1 MAVEKI
7 TKVDMFNAIADF
19 IADSDW
25 ERKDEAIEFIE
36 KQIDQLKA
44 KAEKAKSRAEAKKVE
59 GDALREIVA
68 EVLTNEPQTIDA
80 ITASVAENCSDVT
93 KAKVTARLTQL
104 VNLGEATKKQVK
116 VDGRKIMVYMSTAN
130 RCINIT
136 VPDDLPAVFPDGEA
150 DSIEE

>member
-19 IADSDW
+19 IANTDW

-44 KAEKAKSRAEAKKVE
+44 KAEKAKSRAEEKKIE
-59 GDALREIVA
+59 GDELREAVA
-68 EVLTNEPQTIDA
+68 NALTNEPQTIDA
-80 ITASVAENCSDVT
+80 ITTTVAEIFDVT

-104 VNLGEATKKQVK
+104 VKLGEATKEQVK
-116 VDGRKIMVYMSTAN
+116 IDGRKIMVYKSTAN
-130 RCINIT
+130 KSINIT
-136 VPDDLPAVFPDGEA
+136 VPDDLPADEN

>member
-19 IADSDW
+19 IADTDW

-44 KAEKAKSRAEAKKVE
+44 KAEKAKSRAEEKKIE
-59 GDALREIVA
+59 GDELREAVA
-68 EVLTNEPQTIDA
+68 NALTNEPQTIDA
-80 ITASVAENCSDVT
+80 ITTTVAESFDVT

-104 VNLGEATKKQVK
+104 VKLGEATKEQVK
-116 VDGRKIMVYMSTAN
+116 IDGRKIMVYKSTAN
-130 RCINIT
+130 KSINIT
-136 VPDDLPAVFPDGEA
+136 VPDDLPVDEN
-150 DSIEE
+150 DSTEE

>member
-19 IADSDW
+19 IANTDW

-44 KAEKAKSRAEAKKVE
+44 KAEKAKSRAEEKKIE
-59 GDALREIVA
+59 GDELREAVA
-68 EVLTNEPQTIDA
+68 NALTNEPQTIDA
-80 ITASVAENCSDVT
+80 ITDIVAEIFDVT

-104 VNLGEATKKQVK
+104 VKLGEATKEQVK
-116 VDGRKIMVYMSTAN
+116 IDSRKIMVYKSTAN
-130 RCINIT
+130 KSINIT
-136 VPDDLPAVFPDGEA
+136 VPDDLPADEN
-150 DSIEE
+150 DSTEE

>member
-19 IADSDW
+19 IADTDW

-44 KAEKAKSRAEAKKVE
+44 KAEKAKSRAEEKKIE
-59 GDALREIVA
+59 GDELREAVA
-68 EVLTNEPQTIDA
+68 NALTNEPQTIDA
-80 ITASVAENCSDVT
+80 ITTTVAEIFDVT

-104 VNLGEATKKQVK
+104 VKLGEATKEQVK
-116 VDGRKIMVYMSTAN
+116 MDSRKIMVYKSTVN
-130 RCINIT
+130 KSINIT
-136 VPDDLPAVFPDGEA
+136 VPDDLPADEN
-150 DSIEE
+150 DSTEE

>member
-19 IADSDW
+19 IANTDW

-44 KAEKAKSRAEAKKVE
+44 KAEKAKSRAEEKKIE
-59 GDALREIVA
+59 GDELREAVA
-68 EVLTNEPQTIDA
+68 NALTNEPQTIDA
-80 ITASVAENCSDVT
+80 ITTTVAEIFDVT

-104 VNLGEATKKQVK
+104 VKLGEATKEQVK
-116 VDGRKIMVYMSTAN
+116 IDGRKIMVYKSTVN
-130 RCINIT
+130 KSINIT
-136 VPDDLPAVFPDGEA
+136 VPDDLPADEN
-150 DSIEE
+150 DSTEE

>member
-19 IADSDW
+19 IADTDW

-44 KAEKAKSRAEAKKVE
+44 KAEKAKSRAEEKKIE
-59 GDALREIVA
+59 GDELREAVA
-68 EVLTNEPQTIDA
+68 NALTNEPQTIDA
-80 ITASVAENCSDVT
+80 ITTTVAEIFDVT

-104 VNLGEATKKQVK
+104 VKLGEATKEQVK
-116 VDGRKIMVYMSTAN
+116 IDNRKIMVYKSTAN
-130 RCINIT
+130 KSINIT
-136 VPDDLPAVFPDGEA
+136 VPDDLPADEN
-150 DSIEE
+150 DSTEE

>member
-19 IADSDW
+19 IADTDW

-44 KAEKAKSRAEAKKVE
+44 KAEKAKSRAEEKKIE
-59 GDALREIVA
+59 GDELREAVA
-68 EVLTNEPQTIDA
+68 NALTNEPQTIDA
-80 ITASVAENCSDVT
+80 ITTTVAEIFDVT

-104 VNLGEATKKQVK
+104 VKLGEATKEQVK
-116 VDGRKIMVYMSTAN
+116 IDNRKIMVYKSTAN
-130 RCINIT
+130 KSINIT
-136 VPDDLPAVFPDGEA
+136 VPDDLPADED
-150 DSIEE
+150 DSTEE

>member
-19 IADSDW
+19 IANTDW

-44 KAEKAKSRAEAKKVE
+44 KAEKAKSRAEEKKIE
-59 GDALREIVA
+59 GDELREAVA
-68 EVLTNEPQTIDA
+68 NALTNEPQTIDA
-80 ITASVAENCSDVT
+80 ITTTVAEIFDVT

-104 VNLGEATKKQVK
+104 VKLGEATKEQVK
-116 VDGRKIMVYMSTAN
+116 IDGRKIMVYKSTAN
-130 RCINIT
+130 KSINIT
-136 VPDDLPAVFPDGEA
+136 VPDDLPTDEN
-150 DSIEE
+150 DSAEE

>member
-19 IADSDW
+19 IADTDW

-44 KAEKAKSRAEAKKVE
+44 KAEKAKSRAEEKKIE
-59 GDALREIVA
+59 GDELREAVA
-68 EVLTNEPQTIDA
+68 NALTNEPQTIDA
-80 ITASVAENCSDVT
+80 ITTTVAESFDVT

-104 VNLGEATKKQVK
+104 VKLGEATKEQVK
-116 VDGRKIMVYMSTAN
+116 IEGRKIMVYSLAAKGP
-130 RCINIT
+130 
-136 VPDDLPAVFPDGEA
+136 V
-150 DSIEE
+150 EEPEEE

>member
-19 IADSDW
+19 IANTDW

-44 KAEKAKSRAEAKKVE
+44 KAEKAKSRAEEKKIE
-59 GDALREIVA
+59 GDELREAVA
-68 EVLTNEPQTIDA
+68 NALTNEPQTIDA
-80 ITASVAENCSDVT
+80 ITTTIAEIFDVT

-104 VNLGEATKKQVK
+104 VKLGEATKEQVK
-116 VDGRKIMVYMSTAN
+116 IDGRKIMVYKSTAN
-130 RCINIT
+130 KSINIT
-136 VPDDLPAVFPDGEA
+136 VPDDLPADENG
-150 DSIEE
+150 STEE

>member
-19 IADSDW
+19 IANTDW

-44 KAEKAKSRAEAKKVE
+44 KAEKAKSRAEEKKIE
-59 GDALREIVA
+59 GDELREAVA
-68 EVLTNEPQTIDA
+68 NALTNEPQTIDA
-80 ITASVAENCSDVT
+80 ITTTVAEIFDVT

-104 VNLGEATKKQVK
+104 VKLGEATKEQVK
-116 VDGRKIMVYMSTAN
+116 IDGRKIMVYKSTAN
-130 RCINIT
+130 KSINIT
-136 VPDDLPAVFPDGEA
+136 VPDDLPADEN
-150 DSIEE
+150 DSTEE

>member
-19 IADSDW
+19 IADTDW

-44 KAEKAKSRAEAKKVE
+44 KAEKAKSRAEEKKFE
-59 GDALREIVA
+59 GDELREAVA
-68 EVLTNEPQTIDA
+68 NALTNEPQTIDA
-80 ITASVAENCSDVT
+80 ITTTVAEIFDVT

-104 VNLGEATKKQVK
+104 VKLGEATKEQVK
-116 VDGRKIMVYMSTAN
+116 IDGRKIMVYKSTADKS
-130 RCINIT
+130 INIT
-136 VPDDLPAVFPDGEA
+136 VPDDLPADED

>member
-19 IADSDW
+19 IADTDW

-44 KAEKAKSRAEAKKVE
+44 KAEKAKSRAEEKKIE
-59 GDALREIVA
+59 GDELREAVA
-68 EVLTNEPQTIDA
+68 DALTNEPQTIDA
-80 ITASVAENCSDVT
+80 ITTTVAENYPDVT

-104 VNLGEATKKQVK
+104 VKLGEATKEQVK
-116 VDGRKIMVYMSTAN
+116 MDSRKIMVYKSTAN
-130 RCINIT
+130 KSINIT
-136 VPDDLPAVFPDGEA
+136 VHDDPPADEN
-150 DSIEE
+150 DSTEE

>member
-19 IADSDW
+19 IADTDW

-44 KAEKAKSRAEAKKVE
+44 KAEKAKSRAEEKKIE
-59 GDALREIVA
+59 GDELREAVA
-68 EVLTNEPQTIDA
+68 NALTNEPQTIDA
-80 ITASVAENCSDVT
+80 ITTIVAESFDVT

-104 VNLGEATKKQVK
+104 VKLGEATKEQVK
-116 VDGRKIMVYMSTAN
+116 IDSRKIMVYKSTAN
-130 RCINIT
+130 KSINIT
-136 VPDDLPAVFPDGEA
+136 VPDDLPADEN
-150 DSIEE
+150 DSTEE

>member
-19 IADSDW
+19 IADTDW

-44 KAEKAKSRAEAKKVE
+44 KAEKAKSRAEEKKIE
-59 GDALREIVA
+59 GDELREAVA
-68 EVLTNEPQTIDA
+68 NALTNEPQTIDA
-80 ITASVAENCSDVT
+80 ITTTVAESFDVT

-104 VNLGEATKKQVK
+104 VKLGEATKEQVK
-116 VDGRKIMVYMSTAN
+116 IDGRKIMVYKSTADKP
-130 RCINIT
+130 INIT
-136 VPDDLPAVFPDGEA
+136 VPDDLPADEN
-150 DSIEE
+150 DSTEE

>member
-19 IADSDW
+19 IANTDW

-44 KAEKAKSRAEAKKVE
+44 KAEKAKSRAEEKKIE
-59 GDALREIVA
+59 GDELRDAVA
-68 EVLTNEPQTIDA
+68 NALTNEPQTIDA
-80 ITASVAENCSDVT
+80 ITTTVAEIFDVT

-104 VNLGEATKKQVK
+104 VKLGEATKEQVK
-116 VDGRKIMVYMSTAN
+116 IDGRKIMVYKSTAN
-130 RCINIT
+130 KPINIA
-136 VPDDLPAVFPDGEA
+136 VPDDLPADEN

>member
-19 IADSDW
+19 IANTDW

-44 KAEKAKSRAEAKKVE
+44 KAEKAKSRAEEKKIE
-59 GDALREIVA
+59 GDELREAVA
-68 EVLTNEPQTIDA
+68 NALTNEPQTIDA
-80 ITASVAENCSDVT
+80 ITTTVAESFDVT

-104 VNLGEATKKQVK
+104 VKLGEATKEQVK
-116 VDGRKIMVYMSTAN
+116 IDNRKVMVYSLATKGP
-130 RCINIT
+130 
-136 VPDDLPAVFPDGEA
+136 V
-150 DSIEE
+150 EEPEEE

>member
-19 IADSDW
+19 IADTDW

-44 KAEKAKSRAEAKKVE
+44 KAEKAKSRAEEKKIE
-59 GDALREIVA
+59 GDELREAVA
-68 EVLTNEPQTIDA
+68 NALTNEPQTIDA
-80 ITASVAENCSDVT
+80 ITTTVAEIFDVT

-104 VNLGEATKKQVK
+104 VKLGEATKEQVK
-116 VDGRKIMVYMSTAN
+116 IDGRKIMVYKSTVDKS
-130 RCINIT
+130 INIT
-136 VPDDLPAVFPDGEA
+136 VPDDLPADEN
-150 DSIEE
+150 DSTEE

>member
-19 IADSDW
+19 IANTDW

-44 KAEKAKSRAEAKKVE
+44 KAEKAKSRAEEKKIE
-59 GDALREIVA
+59 GDELREAVA
-68 EVLTNEPQTIDA
+68 NALTNEPQTIDA
-80 ITASVAENCSDVT
+80 ITTTVAEIFDVT

-104 VNLGEATKKQVK
+104 VKLGEATKEQVK
-116 VDGRKIMVYMSTAN
+116 IDGRKIMVYKSTAN
-130 RCINIT
+130 KSINVT
-136 VPDDLPAVFPDGEA
+136 VPDDLPADEN
-150 DSIEE
+150 DSTEE

>member
-19 IADSDW
+19 IADTDW

-44 KAEKAKSRAEAKKVE
+44 KAEKAKSRAEEKKIE
-59 GDALREIVA
+59 GDELREAVA
-68 EVLTNEPQTIDA
+68 NALTNEPQTIDA
-80 ITASVAENCSDVT
+80 ITTTVAEIFDVT

-104 VNLGEATKKQVK
+104 VKLGEATKEQVK
-116 VDGRKIMVYMSTAN
+116 IDGRKIMVYKSTAN
-130 RCINIT
+130 KSINIT
-136 VPDDLPAVFPDGEA
+136 IPDDLPADEN
-150 DSIEE
+150 DSTEE

>member
-19 IADSDW
+19 IADTDW

-44 KAEKAKSRAEAKKVE
+44 KAEKAKSRAEEKKLE
-59 GDALREIVA
+59 GDALREVVYNA
-68 EVLTNEPQTIDA
+68 LTNEPQTIDA
-80 ITASVAENCSDVT
+80 ITDIVAESCSDVT

-104 VNLGEATKKQVK
+104 VKLGEATKEQVK
-116 VDGRKIMVYMSTAN
+116 VEGRKIMVYKATAN
-130 RCINIT
+130 KSINIT
-136 VPDDLPAVFPDGEA
+136 VPDDLPADE
-150 DSIEE
+150 DSAEE

>member
-19 IADSDW
+19 IANTDW

-44 KAEKAKSRAEAKKVE
+44 KAEKAKSRAEEKKIE
-59 GDALREIVA
+59 GDELREAVA
-68 EVLTNEPQTIDA
+68 NALTNEPQTIDA
-80 ITASVAENCSDVT
+80 ITTTVAEIFDVT

-104 VNLGEATKKQVK
+104 VKLGEATKEQVK
-116 VDGRKIMVYMSTAN
+116 IDGHKIMVYKSTADKS
-130 RCINIT
+130 INIT
-136 VPDDLPAVFPDGEA
+136 VPDDLPADEN
-150 DSIEE
+150 DSTEE

>member
-19 IADSDW
+19 IANTDW

-44 KAEKAKSRAEAKKVE
+44 KAEKAKSRAEEKKIE
-59 GDALREIVA
+59 GDELREAVA
-68 EVLTNEPQTIDA
+68 NALTNEPQTIDA
-80 ITASVAENCSDVT
+80 ITTTVAEIFDVT

-104 VNLGEATKKQVK
+104 VKLGEATKEQVK
-116 VDGRKIMVYMSTAN
+116 IDGRKIMVYKSTAN
-130 RCINIT
+130 KSINIT
-136 VPDDLPAVFPDGEA
+136 VPDDLPAIFPDGEP
-150 DSIEE
+150 DIIE

>member
-19 IADSDW
+19 IANTDW

-44 KAEKAKSRAEAKKVE
+44 KAEKAKSRAEEKKIE
-59 GDALREIVA
+59 GDELREAVA
-68 EVLTNEPQTIDA
+68 NALTNEPQTIDA
-80 ITASVAENCSDVT
+80 ITTTVAESFDVT

-104 VNLGEATKKQVK
+104 VKLGEATKEQVK
-116 VDGRKIMVYMSTAN
+116 IDSRKIMVYKSTAN
-130 RCINIT
+130 KSINIT
-136 VPDDLPAVFPDGEA
+136 VPDGLPADENG
-150 DSIEE
+150 STEE

>member
-7 TKVDMFNAIADF
+7 TKVDMFTSIANF

-44 KAEKAKSRAEAKKVE
+44 KAEKAKSRAEEKKIE
-59 GDALREIVA
+59 GDELREAVA
-68 EVLTNEPQTIDA
+68 NALTNEPQTIDA
-80 ITASVAENCSDVT
+80 ITTTVAKFFDVT

-104 VNLGEATKKQVK
+104 VKLGEATKEQVK
-116 VDGRKIMVYMSTAN
+116 IDGRKIMVYKSTADKS
-130 RCINIT
+130 INIT
-136 VPDDLPAVFPDGEA
+136 VPDDLPADEN
-150 DSIEE
+150 DSTEE

>member
-19 IADSDW
+19 IADTDW

-44 KAEKAKSRAEAKKVE
+44 KAEKAKSRAEEKKIE
-59 GDALREIVA
+59 GDELREAVA
-68 EVLTNEPQTIDA
+68 NALTNEPQTIDA
-80 ITASVAENCSDVT
+80 ITTTVAESFDVT

-104 VNLGEATKKQVK
+104 VKLGEATKEQVK
-116 VDGRKIMVYMSTAN
+116 IDSRKIMVYKSTAN
-130 RCINIT
+130 KSINIT
-136 VPDDLPAVFPDGEA
+136 VPDDLPADEN
-150 DSIEE
+150 DSTEK

>member
-19 IADSDW
+19 IADTDW

-44 KAEKAKSRAEAKKVE
+44 KAEKAKSRAEEKKIE
-59 GDALREIVA
+59 GDELREAVA
-68 EVLTNEPQTIDA
+68 NALTNEPQTIDA
-80 ITASVAENCSDVT
+80 ITTTVAEIFDVT

-104 VNLGEATKKQVK
+104 VKLGEATKEQVK
-116 VDGRKIMVYMSTAN
+116 IDGRKIMVYKSTAN
-130 RCINIT
+130 KSINIT
-136 VPDDLPAVFPDGEA
+136 VPDDLPADENN
-150 DSIEE
+150 STEE

>member
-19 IADSDW
+19 IADTDW

-44 KAEKAKSRAEAKKVE
+44 KAEKAKSRAEEKKIE
-59 GDALREIVA
+59 GDELREAVA
-68 EVLTNEPQTIDA
+68 NALTNEPQTIDA
-80 ITASVAENCSDVT
+80 ITTTVAESFDVT

-104 VNLGEATKKQVK
+104 VKLGEATKEQVK
-116 VDGRKIMVYMSTAN
+116 IDNRKIMVYKSTAN
-130 RCINIT
+130 KSINIT
-136 VPDDLPAVFPDGEA
+136 IPDDLPADEN
-150 DSIEE
+150 DSTEE

>member
-19 IADSDW
+19 IADTDW

-44 KAEKAKSRAEAKKVE
+44 KAEKAKSRAEEKKIE
-59 GDALREIVA
+59 GDELREAVA
-68 EVLTNEPQTIDA
+68 NALTNEPQTIDA
-80 ITASVAENCSDVT
+80 ITTTVAESFDVT

-104 VNLGEATKKQVK
+104 VKLGEATKEQVK
-116 VDGRKIMVYMSTAN
+116 IDNRKVMVYSLATKGP
-130 RCINIT
+130 
-136 VPDDLPAVFPDGEA
+136 V
-150 DSIEE
+150 EEPEEE

>member
-19 IADSDW
+19 IANTDW

-44 KAEKAKSRAEAKKVE
+44 KAEKAKSRAEEKKIE
-59 GDALREIVA
+59 GDELREAVA
-68 EVLTNEPQTIDA
+68 NALTNEPQTIDA
-80 ITASVAENCSDVT
+80 ITTIVAESFDVT

-104 VNLGEATKKQVK
+104 VKLGEATKEQVK
-116 VDGRKIMVYMSTAN
+116 IDSRKIMVYKSTAN
-130 RCINIT
+130 KSINIT
-136 VPDDLPAVFPDGEA
+136 VPDDLPADEN
-150 DSIEE
+150 DSTEE

>member
-19 IADSDW
+19 IADTDW

-44 KAEKAKSRAEAKKVE
+44 KAEKAKSRAEEKKIE
-59 GDALREIVA
+59 GDELREAVA
-68 EVLTNEPQTIDA
+68 NALTNEPQTIDA
-80 ITASVAENCSDVT
+80 ITTTVAKFFDVT

-104 VNLGEATKKQVK
+104 VKLGEATKEQVK
-116 VDGRKIMVYMSTAN
+116 IDGRKIMVYKSTVDKS
-130 RCINIT
+130 INIT
-136 VPDDLPAVFPDGEA
+136 VPDDLPADED
-150 DSIEE
+150 DSTEE

>member
-19 IADSDW
+19 IADTDW

-44 KAEKAKSRAEAKKVE
+44 KAEKAKSRAEEKKLE
-59 GDALREIVA
+59 GDALREVVYNA
-68 EVLTNEPQTIDA
+68 LTNEPQTIDA
-80 ITASVAENCSDVT
+80 ITDIVAENCADVT

-104 VNLGEATKKQVK
+104 VKIGEATKEQVK
-116 VDGRKIMVYMSTAN
+116 VEGRKIMVYKATAN
-130 RCINIT
+130 KSIEIT
-136 VPDDLPAVFPDGEA
+136 VSDDLPADA
-150 DSIEE
+150 DSAEA